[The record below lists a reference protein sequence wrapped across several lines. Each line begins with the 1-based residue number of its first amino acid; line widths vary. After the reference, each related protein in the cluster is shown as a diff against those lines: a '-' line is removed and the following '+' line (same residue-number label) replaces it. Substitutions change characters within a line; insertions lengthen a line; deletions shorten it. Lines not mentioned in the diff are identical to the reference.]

1 MLRCAITDG
10 TASCFVN
17 AAQIDR
23 LQNQVR
29 GWAADGIDL
38 IQLREK
44 NLEAG
49 AVLALAEVAMQT
61 LHETYSPTKLLIN
74 TRADVAIAARAHG
87 VHLTSDPNELTPQQ
101 VRELFTHAGLPV
113 ESFETHGSDQVID
126 VEVTSNRTDCF
137 SHVGLARE
145 LSALCIGNFTLPK
158 VAIQESTTPTAS
170 LTSVYLQDVAR
181 CPYYSARIIRNVKV
195 GPSPDWLRGWCWR
208 RARRAY

>member
-10 TASCFVN
+10 TSSCFVN
-17 AAQIDR
+17 AATIDR

-101 VRELFTHAGLPV
+101 VRELFTHAGLPAPV
-113 ESFETHGSDQVID
+113 VSISCH
-126 VEVTSNRTDCF
+126 
-137 SHVGLARE
+137 
-145 LSALCIGNFTLPK
+145 
-158 VAIQESTTPTAS
+158 TPA
-170 LTSVYLQDVAR
+170 DIA
-181 CPYYSARIIRNVKV
+181 
-195 GPSPDWLRGWCWR
+195 
-208 RARRAY
+208 RARHNAADLILFGPVFEKRVDGEVVAAGAGLEALALACAIAQQVPVLALGGITAENSNACLAAGAAGVAGIRTFV